1 MATTTL
7 DITGVVCPYCILSV
21 KKAADKM
28 QSGDVLAV
36 RCDHPPAATG
46 TIPAYAKT
54 TGMEVDS
61 KKIESG
67 LWELRLT
74 KK

>member
-1 MATTTL
+1 MAVTTL

-28 QSGDVLAV
+28 QSGDILVV

-46 TIPAYAKT
+46 TIPEYAKA
-54 TGMEVDS
+54 TGMAVES
-61 KKIESG
+61 TKIGDG